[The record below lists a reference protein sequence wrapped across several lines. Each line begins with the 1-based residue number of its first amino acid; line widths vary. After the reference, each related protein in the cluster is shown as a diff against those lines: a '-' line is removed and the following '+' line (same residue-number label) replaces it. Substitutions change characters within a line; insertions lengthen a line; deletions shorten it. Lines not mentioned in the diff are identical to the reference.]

1 MKKHVITLKN
11 KSLVLYDTSFNK
23 IQEFQIPDSIQIDLD
38 TAVIYVGD
46 NLVFN
51 GCYVFDINSGNY
63 LYKMNNLSRSYQGY
77 YVDLK
82 FQNGFGTA
90 EVFLDDNKIGSIE
103 DVDISKFLKADNN
116 GIQVSND
123 YFIFHVG
130 NKTLILKRS

>member
-1 MKKHVITLKN
+1 
-11 KSLVLYDTSFNK
+11 
-23 IQEFQIPDSIQIDLD
+23 
-38 TAVIYVGD
+38 
-46 NLVFN
+46 
-51 GCYVFDINSGNY
+51 
-63 LYKMNNLSRSYQGY
+63 MNNLSRSYQGY

>member
-1 MKKHVITLKN
+1 M
-11 KSLVLYDTSFNK
+11 
-23 IQEFQIPDSIQIDLD
+23 
-38 TAVIYVGD
+38 
-46 NLVFN
+46 VFN